1 MPINRTYTE
10 KGDISMPKDTVTQS
24 EFDKRVDEWKKMDRT
39 TEDAQNAAL
48 TFYDEDV
55 FPLVKKVFLSNRK
68 NRPNK
73 QYDALILPLGFSPE
87 PLILSILAL
96 KPQQVGLIYTKQ
108 TKSLLD
114 RIQQETR
121 LTLDK
126 IKLHEIDGSNTL
138 EVYQT
143 IMTFYNEWGHPANIA
158 VDITGGKKSMVGG
171 AAMAGAALGADIYYV
186 DHTKFTKFGK
196 PEPGTEY
203 LSLLD
208 NPYTVFGDLEVEN
221 AKSLYKVHDY
231 AGAKRIFNQLQGDVG
246 NPDQS
251 AVYRAYGSLCT
262 AYEAW
267 DNLNTGTAAYS
278 IERLLEILAQ
288 YPRLDGL
295 RHLDDNVNCLEQQK
309 KALTCL
315 KAFIKKPQL
324 ALEATDGFH
333 FAFTLYHNALR
344 REAQGKLDMAC
355 LILYRLL
362 EWIEQYHL
370 NEHGINTKTPNY
382 SGCKMDRH
390 QLLSCYNKNRKK
402 VYPKNPDG
410 SETVDMPDLPNRIAL
425 VDGFLILAALGD
437 RIVEDLNWGRFRN
450 NVDLRNQS
458 IFAHG
463 MEKIEE
469 KDYKSFKS
477 TVTERF
483 EKAQE
488 IACIDAD
495 TFNEQHKFIS
505 PLP

>member
-1 MPINRTYTE
+1 ME
-10 KGDISMPKDTVTQS
+10 KNIKTQS
-24 EFDKRVDEWKKMDRT
+24 EFNKRVDEWKKMDRT

-55 FPLVKKVFLSNRK
+55 FPLVKTVFLSK
-68 NRPNK
+68 PENRPNK
-73 QYDALILPLGFSPE
+73 KYDALILPLGFSPE

-108 TKSLLD
+108 TKGLLD
-114 RIQQETR
+114 RIQKETG
-121 LTLDK
+121 LKLDQL
-126 IKLHEIDGSNTL
+126 KLHEIDGSNTL

-143 IMTFYNEWGHPANIA
+143 IMTFYKEWHRPEKIA

-186 DHTKFTKFGK
+186 DNTKFTKFGK

-231 AGAKRIFNQLQGDVG
+231 AGAQRIFNRLQREVGD
-246 NPDQS
+246 PDQS
-251 AVYRAYGSLCT
+251 AVYRAYGCLCT

-267 DNLNTGTAAYS
+267 DNLDTGTAVYS
-278 IERLLEILAQ
+278 INSLLDILKK

-295 RHLDDNVNCLEQQK
+295 RHLGDNQNCLEQQK
-309 KALTCL
+309 EALTCL
-315 KAFIKKPQL
+315 KTFIKKSQF
-324 ALEATDGFH
+324 ALKAPDGFH

-362 EWIEQYHL
+362 EWIEQYRL

-382 SGCKMDRH
+382 SACKMEKN
-390 QLLSCYNKNRKK
+390 QLLSCYNKKRKE
-402 VYPKNPDG
+402 VYPKNADG

-437 RIVEDLNWGRFRN
+437 GIVEDLDWGSFRN
-450 NVDLRNQS
+450 DVDTRNQS

-463 MEKIEE
+463 MKKIEE
-469 KDYKSFKS
+469 KDYNRFKS
-477 TVTERF
+477 TVTKRF
-483 EKAQE
+483 DKAQE
-488 IACIDAD
+488 INCIDTDA
-495 TFNEQHKFIS
+495 FNEQHEFIA

>member
-1 MPINRTYTE
+1 
-10 KGDISMPKDTVTQS
+10 MPKDIVTQS
-24 EFDKRVDEWKKMDRT
+24 EFDKCVDEWKNMDRT

-114 RIQQETR
+114 RIQKETR

-143 IMTFYNEWGHPANIA
+143 IMTFYNEWGRPANIA

-186 DHTKFTKFGK
+186 DNTKFTKFGK

-221 AKSLYKVHDY
+221 AKSLYEVHDY
-231 AGAKRIFNQLQGDVG
+231 AGTKRIFYRLRDVG
-246 NPDQS
+246 DPAQS
-251 AVYRAYGSLCT
+251 AVHQAYGYLCT

-267 DNLNTGTAAYS
+267 DNLDTGTAVYS

-295 RHLDDNVNCLEQQK
+295 RHLGDNQNCLEQQK
-309 KALTCL
+309 EALTCL
-315 KAFIKKPQL
+315 KTFIKKSQL
-324 ALEATDGFH
+324 ALKYPNGFH

-362 EWIEQYHL
+362 EWIEQYRL
-370 NEHGINTKTPNY
+370 NEHGIDTKTPNY
-382 SGCKMDRH
+382 SKCKMDRDL
-390 QLLSCYNKNRKK
+390 LLSSYNKKRKE
-402 VYPKNPDG
+402 VYPKNADG
-410 SETVDMPDLPNRIAL
+410 SETADMPDLPNRIAL

-437 RIVEDLNWGRFRN
+437 SIVEDLNWGRFRN
-450 NVDLRNQS
+450 DVDTRNQS

-463 MEKIEE
+463 MKKIEE
-469 KDYKSFKS
+469 KDYKNFKS

-483 EKAQE
+483 KKAQE

-495 TFNEQHKFIS
+495 AFNEQHKFIA